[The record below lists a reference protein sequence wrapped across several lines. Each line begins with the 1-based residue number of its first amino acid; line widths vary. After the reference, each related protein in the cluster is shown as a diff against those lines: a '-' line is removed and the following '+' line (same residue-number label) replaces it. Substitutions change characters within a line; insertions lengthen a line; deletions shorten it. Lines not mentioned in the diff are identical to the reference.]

1 MKKKIIKDTLMFS
14 MQYDNFIK
22 EYILPNEDRETI
34 LKYYQKILEF
44 DKEYILEVAK
54 HNNIII
60 KDL

>member
-1 MKKKIIKDTLMFS
+1 MFS